1 MKQILLIIIGLIGG
15 VIGGMGMG
23 GGTLL
28 IPLLTIFAGMEQH
41 AAQAL
46 NLIAFVPMSAVALFI
61 HIRNKLVD
69 FKTVLPIALPATA
82 AGIASAYLSKLTGG
96 RALSRYF
103 GLFLTLLGIYQ
114 LITAIINAV
123 KEYKKRRREL
133 LTVREPKSGEIGGS
147 LD

>member
-1 MKQILLIIIGLIGG
+1 MKTILLIIIGLLGG
-15 VIGGMGMG
+15 IIGGMGMG

-46 NLIAFVPMSAVALFI
+46 NLIAFVPMSVVALGI
-61 HIRNKLVD
+61 HIKNKLVD
-69 FKTVLPIALPATA
+69 FKTVLPIALPAVA
-82 AGIASAYLSKLTGG
+82 AGIAASYLSKLTGA

-123 KEYKKRRREL
+123 KEHKKRKRRL
-133 LTVREPKSGEIGGS
+133 LNVREPKRSEIFGS